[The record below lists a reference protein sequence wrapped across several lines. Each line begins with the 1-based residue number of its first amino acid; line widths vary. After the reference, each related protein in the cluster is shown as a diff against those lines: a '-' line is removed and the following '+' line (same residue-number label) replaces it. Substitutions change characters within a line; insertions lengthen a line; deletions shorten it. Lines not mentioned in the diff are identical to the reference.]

1 MRRLRATLAR
11 SPQDREIMRLC
22 QEAERSLVAA
32 IRYARD
38 LNPNDPSETVRLRRV
53 VRDLERAAMAVSAV
67 GSIAPRMSLS
77 DPDPNPDPA
86 PPARRKKVETT
97 SGENV

>member
-11 SPQDREIMRLC
+11 SSQDREIMRLC
-22 QEAERSLVAA
+22 QDAERSLVAA

-38 LNPNDPSETVRLRRV
+38 LNPTDPSEAIRQRRV

-67 GSIAPRMSLS
+67 GSITPRMNLS
-77 DPDPNPDPA
+77 EPEPES
-86 PPARRKKVETT
+86 PARKKAEPSA